1 MEYDIIIIGSGPAG
15 ISAALYAKRSNITTL
30 IISMNEGNLHKAELI
45 ENYYGLPQSIS
56 GSDLFAN
63 GLNQAKRLGIEIKQE
78 QVVGLEYTGSYLVK
92 TEQNTYLA
100 KAVILATGV
109 ARKTPAIKNITQ
121 FEGKGVSYCAIC
133 DAFFYRKKDVAVIGA
148 GEYALHEAREL
159 LNTTS
164 SVTILTN
171 GSNLDVVP
179 DSQLRVI
186 TTPIQSINGTNSV
199 SGVTFQDGSM
209 IPVSGVFVAVGIA
222 GSTSFAR
229 TLGAAIDGNKIVV
242 DEHMA
247 TNIPG
252 LYACGDATG
261 GLLQIAKAVYEGAVA
276 GLESAKYIR
285 LSSQ

>member
-164 SVTILTN
+164 SVIILTN

-179 DSQLRVI
+179 DSRLRVI

-209 IPVSGVFVAVGIA
+209 ISVSGVFVAVGIA

>member
-1 MEYDIIIIGSGPAG
+1 M
-15 ISAALYAKRSNITTL
+15 
-30 IISMNEGNLHKAELI
+30 
-45 ENYYGLPQSIS
+45 
-56 GSDLFAN
+56 
-63 GLNQAKRLGIEIKQE
+63 
-78 QVVGLEYTGSYLVK
+78 GLEYTGSYLVK

>member
-1 MEYDIIIIGSGPAG
+1 
-15 ISAALYAKRSNITTL
+15 
-30 IISMNEGNLHKAELI
+30 
-45 ENYYGLPQSIS
+45 
-56 GSDLFAN
+56 
-63 GLNQAKRLGIEIKQE
+63 
-78 QVVGLEYTGSYLVK
+78 VK

-100 KAVILATGV
+100 KSVILATGV

-159 LNTTS
+159 SNTAS

-171 GSNLDVVP
+171 GISLDVVP
-179 DSQLRVI
+179 DPQFRVI
-186 TTPIQSINGTNSV
+186 TTPIQSIDGTNSV
-199 SGVTFQDGSM
+199 SGVTLQDGSM
-209 IPVSGVFVAVGIA
+209 VPVSGVFVAVGIA

-276 GLESAKYIR
+276 GLECAKHIR